1 MADDERGRAVSNP
14 IVPTSES
21 ILTQVVNVGV
31 EVFSV
36 VMSFLTCG
44 TLHIYSDL
52 PGGENVGRTSFCQA
66 IASIVGNHDVGDVLA
81 ADGTSPS
88 TAGGPSSPRPE

>member
-21 ILTQVVNVGV
+21 ILTQVVNVAV

-44 TLHIYSDL
+44 ALHIYSDL
-52 PGGENVGRTSFCQA
+52 PGGENVGRTSFSQA

-88 TAGGPSSPRPE
+88 TAGGSSSPGPE

>member
-14 IVPTSES
+14 TGSSSES
-21 ILTQVVNVGV
+21 ILTQIVNVGV

-36 VMSFLTCG
+36 LMSFLTCG
-44 TLHIYSDL
+44 ALHIYSDL
-52 PGGENVGRTSFCQA
+52 PGGEKVGRTSFSQA
-66 IASIVGNHDVGDVLA
+66 IASIFGNHDVGDVLA

-88 TAGGPSSPRPE
+88 TAGGSSSPRPE